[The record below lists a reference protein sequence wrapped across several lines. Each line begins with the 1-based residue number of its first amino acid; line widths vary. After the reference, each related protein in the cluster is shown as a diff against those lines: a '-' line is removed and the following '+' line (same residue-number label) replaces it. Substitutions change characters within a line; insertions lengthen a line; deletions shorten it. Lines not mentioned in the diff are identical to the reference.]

1 MVKINISQKKITCK
15 VVYYGPGL
23 SGKTTNLE
31 RIHANAPTDRRGELT
46 SIQAQGDRTL
56 FFDFLPLDLGQ
67 VAGMRTMLQLYTV
80 PGQVYYNATRKLV
93 LQGVDGIVFVADS
106 AEDKLDENLESMRN
120 LKDNLAE
127 YDRDLADLPH
137 VIQYNKRDLS
147 NAMAIE
153 ELDDALNDFNVPSFL
168 SVATEGEG
176 VFPTLQCLA
185 AMVIES
191 VTPKAKS
198 HKNRKPRHKNRSDHE
213 DSPDAASDET
223 ETSERKS
230 KKAKKAAD
238 KKAAKKKNKVKQ

>member
-31 RIHANAPTDRRGELT
+31 KIHANAPTDRRGELT
-46 SIQAQGDRTL
+46 SIQTQGDRTL

-106 AEDKLDENLESMRN
+106 AEDKLAENKESMAN
-120 LKDNLAE
+120 LLENLAE

-147 NAMAIE
+147 NAMSIE
-153 ELDDALNDFNVPSFL
+153 ELDDALNEFDVPSFL

-198 HKNRKPRHKNRSDHE
+198 HKNRKPRAKSRQSE
-213 DSPDAASDET
+213 DEVVDSKGDKPDASTTGTAT
-223 ETSERKS
+223 TTQT
-230 KKAKKAAD
+230 KKAKK
-238 KKAAKKKNKVKQ
+238 KKKDD

>member
-31 RIHANAPTDRRGELT
+31 KIHANAPTDRRGELT
-46 SIQAQGDRTL
+46 SIQTQGDRTL

-106 AEDKLDENLESMRN
+106 AEDKLAENKESMSN
-120 LKDNLAE
+120 LLENLAE

-147 NAMAIE
+147 NAMSIE
-153 ELDDALNDFNVPSFL
+153 ELDEALNEFDVPSFL

-198 HKNRKPRHKNRSDHE
+198 HKNRKPRAKSRQGEE
-213 DSPDAASDET
+213 DEVIDTNDAA
-223 ETSERKS
+223 TSTKTKKD
-230 KKAKKAAD
+230 KKAKK
-238 KKAAKKKNKVKQ
+238 KKD